1 MSEKTKLYS
10 DMERFELINI
20 NDGDK
25 YNYLGNNDVIINQ
38 EGELKFIILTE
49 ANHKFSLFKNSEIIE
64 IPWDCVKRIGNKTI
78 IIDIDSDEF
87 KRSKV

>member
-1 MSEKTKLYS
+1 MSDNTKLYS
-10 DMERFELINI
+10 EMERFELINI

-25 YNYLGNNDVIINQ
+25 YNYLGNNDVIIDQ
-38 EGELKFIILTE
+38 EGQLKYILLNE
-49 ANHKFSLFKNSEIIE
+49 SSHKFTLFKNNEIIE
-64 IPWDCVKRIGNKTI
+64 IPWECVKRIGSKTI